1 MSAASGIIH
10 SEMPTE
16 KMLKEGGVMHSF
28 QIWVNLPA
36 KYKMTAPRYQDVP
49 PENIPTFTSS
59 DEKTRIKVIAGK
71 VEDVTANIDT
81 RTQIF
86 FLDLRTTGRYALD
99 LPSGMDAMVYNFHT
113 EPILVGNEKAEVK
126 EGQMAVIKTDG
137 QPIDFEAA
145 GSEEARV
152 LVLAGTPIGEK
163 VARYGPFVMN
173 TRDELYQAFED
184 METGR
189 FGSIPG
195 QMERMQLTDSAN
207 AARAKAGK
215 E

>member
-86 FLDLRTTGRYALD
+86 FLDLRTTGQ
-99 LPSGMDAMVYNFHT
+99 
-113 EPILVGNEKAEVK
+113 VK

-152 LVLAGTPIGEK
+152 LK

>member
-99 LPSGMDAMVYNFHT
+99 LPSGHGT
-113 EPILVGNEKAEVK
+113 QWC
-126 EGQMAVIKTDG
+126 QMAVIKTDG

-173 TRDELYQAFED
+173 TQEELGQAFTD
-184 METGR
+184 MRTGR

-195 QMERMQLTDSAN
+195 RMERMHQTDSAN

>member
-59 DEKTRIKVIAGK
+59 DEKTQIKVIAGK

-86 FLDLRTTGRYALD
+86 FLDLRTTGQYALD

-137 QPIDFEAA
+137 QPIGFEAA